1 MKNKIYTHLEMIILI
16 LITGC
21 QSSLEERDV
30 IMHDEPVLISDSDT
44 DASCV
49 YLTDTEEG
57 IPVISWVAVDSLSGK
72 TLYLAYWDEES
83 DSFSNP
89 ESFTLPDHAS
99 VHEEGMPKVAV
110 TGEARRMIFYEVS
123 QPSSDSL
130 RRASAIPLVV
140 S

>member
-1 MKNKIYTHLEMIILI
+1 MKNKIYTHLGMMILI

-21 QSSLEERDV
+21 QSALEDRDV
-30 IMHDEPVLISDSDT
+30 ISDDEAVLISDSDT

-89 ESFTLPDHAS
+89 ESITLPDQTS
-99 VHEEGMPKVAV
+99 VHEEGMYPSITPHSIAVRISFYLREIVCAV
-110 TGEARRMIFYEVS
+110 TS
-123 QPSSDSL
+123 
-130 RRASAIPLVV
+130 
-140 S
+140 